1 MKNKVAFISLV
12 LLFSLSVC
20 SAQVL
25 DISIEYDS
33 KTSRFLPVYFCI
45 KNNTGK
51 GIPNVEYILNDSY
64 FYSSNLS
71 SSGGSLNLLDFAK
84 QDGTRY
90 DYFSIKPLEL
100 KVKSKAGIYSV
111 KLDDIPYEKGL
122 PLKYSQLI
130 EALVEAFMG
139 YDEQYIPSCFPVSEE
154 FKDKRD
160 PLQYSQIIE
169 ALRVKT
175 KDSIPA
181 SLIVQVAFG
190 YNSNDKSTPQE
201 ISSRKVEIT
210 DFLRAYFQSKTVAE
224 LKQEE
229 KIKIEIRNEM
239 NDNVLTRNK
248 IKDVSFTKY
257 EIVEQ

>member
-51 GIPNVEYILNDSY
+51 DIPNVEYILNDSY

-130 EALVEAFMG
+130 EALVKAFMG

-160 PLQYSQIIE
+160 PLQYSQVIE
-169 ALRVKT
+169 AIRVQT
-175 KDSIPA
+175 RDTEPA
-181 SLIVQVAFG
+181 FLMVQVAFG
-190 YNSNDKSTPQE
+190 YPSNDKSTPQE
-201 ISSRKVEIT
+201 ISACKVKIT
-210 DFLRAYFQSKTVAE
+210 DFLRAYFQNKTVAE
-224 LKQEE
+224 LKKED
-229 KIKIEIRNEM
+229 KIKVEIRNEL
-239 NDNVLTRNK
+239 NKNVLKKSK
-248 IKDVSFTKY
+248 IKDVRFTRY
-257 EIVEQ
+257 EIMEP